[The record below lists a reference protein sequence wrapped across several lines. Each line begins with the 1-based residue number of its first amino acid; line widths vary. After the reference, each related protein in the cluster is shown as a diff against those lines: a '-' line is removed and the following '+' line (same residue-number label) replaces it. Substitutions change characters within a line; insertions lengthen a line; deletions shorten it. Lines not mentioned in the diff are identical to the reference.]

1 MKLRSHLR
9 RVLSRHVVLH
19 TSVALDMVNRP
30 YFTVYRDTDL
40 IGVGLSW
47 GNRLSDPVWSIDIE
61 LWRRPIKL

>member
-1 MKLRSHLR
+1 
-9 RVLSRHVVLH
+9 VLH